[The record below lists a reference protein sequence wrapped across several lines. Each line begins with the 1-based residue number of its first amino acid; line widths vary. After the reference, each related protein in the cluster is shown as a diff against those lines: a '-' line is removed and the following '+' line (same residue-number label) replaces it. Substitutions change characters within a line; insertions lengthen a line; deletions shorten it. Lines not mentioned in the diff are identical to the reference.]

1 MSVYTPHFAPVAV
14 LAFLGTAALLI
25 LCFVVALIG
34 AVGKSRTTVV
44 GAIAAGL
51 TILVGY
57 AVVLFGISL
66 FSKDVQISQGAWKYF
81 CEIDCHIAYTVGGF
95 EMVESA
101 ANERFAVVE
110 LKTWFDPMT
119 ISPNRGNGP
128 LTPNGRT
135 LVLLDD
141 HGRKFAPSAKS
152 EALLA
157 SRRLHSTPLREALRP
172 GESYVSYVVFEVPP
186 DARGLRLLLTSSDEE
201 GFLIWDD
208 ESSPFHHK
216 AYFALAKS

>member
-1 MSVYTPHFAPVAV
+1 MSVYTPHFAPVAA
-14 LAFLGTAALLI
+14 LAFLGTVALLL
-25 LCFVVALIG
+25 LCCLVALIG

-44 GAIAAGL
+44 GALSAGL

-57 AVVLFGISL
+57 AAVLLSVSL
-66 FSKDVQISQGAWKYF
+66 FSKDVQISHGAWKYF

-101 ANERFAVVE
+101 ASGRFAIVE

-119 ISPNRGNGP
+119 ISPHRGNGP
-128 LTPNGRT
+128 LTPNRRT
-135 LVLLDD
+135 VALFDD
-141 HGRKFAPSAKS
+141 RGRKFAPSSKT
-152 EALLA
+152 EAVLA
-157 SRRLHSTPLREALRP
+157 SRRLYSTPLREALRP

-186 DARGLRLLLTSSDEE
+186 DALGLRLLLTSSEEE

-208 ESSPFHHK
+208 ENSPFHHK
-216 AYFALAKS
+216 AYFALTKS